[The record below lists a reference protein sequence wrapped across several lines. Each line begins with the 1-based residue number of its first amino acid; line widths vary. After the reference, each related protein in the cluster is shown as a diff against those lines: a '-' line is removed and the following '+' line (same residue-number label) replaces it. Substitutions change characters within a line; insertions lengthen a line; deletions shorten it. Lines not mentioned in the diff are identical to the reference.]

1 YIELLVLVL
10 SSSLMSTSHGRI
22 GYNKKCILNSTAHV
36 EKYDRVFVCVG
47 EFREPGF
54 KRQPWPESYIELHKL
69 AGRTSR
75 SKIIQEGRNALDY
88 YKIRYG
94 IDVSHLVTDDQI
106 YNGEDV
112 ALGDYT
118 FSPTTIYFDEGLY
131 RLIIESKENK
141 AHYYRNPPEVTEIL
155 FSVIIHNELT
165 EGGTF
170 NKTLYPGDIL
180 GYGEYIIKTPE
191 RCSMDGLT
199 VLHVVSTDPVR
210 AHGGNGIVTHPD
222 YGTGSFQMSFVKNDD
237 GLTKVTNVLRFP
249 AN

>member
-1 YIELLVLVL
+1 
-10 SSSLMSTSHGRI
+10 
-22 GYNKKCILNSTAHV
+22 
-36 EKYDRVFVCVG
+36 
-47 EFREPGF
+47 
-54 KRQPWPESYIELHKL
+54 
-69 AGRTSR
+69 
-75 SKIIQEGRNALDY
+75 GRNALDY

-112 ALGDYT
+112 PLGDYT
-118 FSPTTIYFDEGLY
+118 FSPTTIYLKEGPY

-141 AHYYRNPPEVTEIL
+141 AHYYRNPPEVTEIA

-210 AHGGNGIVTHPD
+210 AHGGSGIVTHAK
-222 YGTGSFQMSFVKNDD
+222 YGTGSFQLSFVKNDD